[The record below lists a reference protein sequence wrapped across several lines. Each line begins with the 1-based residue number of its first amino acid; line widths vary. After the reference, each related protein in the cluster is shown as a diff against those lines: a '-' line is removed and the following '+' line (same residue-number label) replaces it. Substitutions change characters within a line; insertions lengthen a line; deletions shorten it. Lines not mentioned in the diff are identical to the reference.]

1 MRFSRSLAVLLA
13 LVLLAASGIAV
24 LAQTARQLPS
34 RRAVQMPAPALPSLG
49 PLLAPAQ
56 RSAVPPFPPVPKD
69 RRARRPRSAYGA
81 YMNLVQN
88 GATCTQPAN
97 TDIFPQ
103 NCKLT
108 IGAKNLPGATA
119 VYQDYVQSPNGT
131 VAPTILGG
139 TYTGNTDP
147 GTGVLT
153 LAQQGIY
160 IVGALNT
167 SIYAGHPAQTWD
179 AVAYIAVG
187 AQINFDTYADSGLTI
202 PQENVVAN
210 GSNAVYLSANGLTPT
225 DAYVFSIEN
234 TSDNGYCVFT
244 APQQGSYPNG
254 LCPVETGSV
263 TGVVSS
269 TGTYT
274 ASWVPSIGTPAA
286 LQPGAYS
293 VSLYDQ
299 TTHQRVGQQN
309 FTVLSPTGGAP
320 AAVVQFYDGTGG
332 AFSTIG
338 SETVPRVAYNGNGTG
353 WADSN
358 VTFVNVYN
366 GATGLNNAHTYRVTI
381 ADPQGNVVKQ
391 FADQTPAAGALT
403 PTSDQWGLPNNTGL
417 PLASSYANNVYTTTI
432 YDVTAKA
439 TVASQAWQVLGY
451 SMLPTFPTGSNQLQA
466 ASGAGTQTSAT
477 ITFTND
483 GNVRFG
489 SGNADS
495 LQKMTVTTSAPFPA
509 LTCTGGCAPILDSDH
524 QSWTVS
530 LTGSTGAG
538 YTLTLTA
545 PAGKG
550 LKPGSNL
557 VVPLT
562 VTAGASSVCPSNAP
576 CTMTSSIFPLHGNVG
591 SGGQYVASQLQV
603 TDNGANHSGTIVA
616 EIVGNT
622 ANATSLQLLP
632 GYTPYT
638 NSHLGTYFGVPYAN
652 VYAANAY
659 AANQPFASAAG
670 YNIYGFAITNTSS
683 SGSATFSAV
692 AITLPPG
699 IDASQ
704 VKTAGAGYSFQGV
717 PNTTFTVTN
726 CGGVNG
732 IPANSFCV
740 SNWNGN
746 NTAIGNGGG
755 LFYCFVDIPQ
765 SSVSFPYSP
774 VGGIIYNGDAGFG
787 HLINLTADGTRDVF
801 APKTQSGQQI
811 PANSIAAYSLNA
823 SEMLSTVTPGSLGTN
838 LTNNVT
844 LQFENTPYSSD
855 PFPDWVDGVLVEV
868 PTPGA
873 GQPVSSIT
881 AQAGSIAPAGWQ
893 FLNGQS
899 SFVYGGHT
907 YYWFGLCTNQY
918 DTSYTLPNSIGGTT
932 HGGDA
937 PKADECP
944 QSPNEQ
950 EALQPGQTFS
960 VPLKVVTTG
969 TSGAYTG
976 YIFAHGGNGN
986 GWSAGTP
993 FTINVQ
999 TGTAASAGFSAVGTY
1014 NAGDTAPPL
1023 SAGTQPA
1030 TGGDSSATYGNSFVY
1045 TVTNTGNNTIGK
1057 VEITVPGTTNT
1068 GAPGADSGG
1077 VYPTLTPA
1085 AFAGTISY
1093 TGSNGSGGCQIIGAN
1108 NDYVSSSSQNANDGV
1123 IRLENCNL
1131 QPGDSVNVGFSMKM
1145 PYRVNVVYAFPT
1157 AVYSKAAPAT
1167 KVAAAETWVND
1178 TTLTITNSAVLS
1190 VAVSPSVSCTG
1201 TGWTYN
1207 TSTNLLDFG
1216 AIAASSSKTCT
1227 GAVQANVWTPL
1238 AAPYGWS
1245 LYASIDNNPATTGSA
1260 VTNEA
1265 QIAYEATGSQ
1275 VQDANMTPGSN
1286 VMTVLPTSP
1295 GSGGFLVAHTTGGG
1309 TTQSYRTPYIFM
1321 TDYRVTIGT
1330 EAVASQQHTV
1340 TFTWISN

>member
-1 MRFSRSLAVLLA
+1 MRISRTLSVLLA
-13 LVLLAASGIAV
+13 LVLLALSGIAV
-24 LAQTARQLPS
+24 LAQSARQLPS
-34 RRAVQMPAPALPSLG
+34 RRSTQAPPVMPSLA
-49 PLLAPAQ
+49 PLLVPAAAG
-56 RSAVPPFPPVPKD
+56 SAIPPFPARPKG
-69 RRARRPRSAYGA
+69 RLRRPRSAYGA
-81 YMNLVQN
+81 YMNLVQ
-88 GATCTQPAN
+88 GVGCTQPAN
-97 TDIFPQ
+97 TDIFPLG
-103 NCKLT
+103 CRLT
-108 IGAKNLPGATA
+108 VGAKNLPSATS
-119 VYQDYVQSPNGT
+119 VYQDYVQAPDGT
-131 VAPTILGG
+131 IALATLGG

-147 GTGVLT
+147 GTAVLN
-153 LAQQGIY
+153 LAQQGVY

-167 SIYAGHPAQTWD
+167 TINGGHPAATWD
-179 AVAYIAVG
+179 AVAYVAVG
-187 AQINFDTYADSGLTI
+187 SQINFDTYADSGLTV
-202 PQENVVAN
+202 PQQNVVAN

-225 DAYVFSIEN
+225 DAYVFAIEN

-254 LCPVETGSV
+254 LCPVEKPTV

-274 ASWVPSIGTPAA
+274 ASWVPTIGTPAA

-299 TTHQRVGQQN
+299 TTHQRVGQRN
-309 FTVLSPTGGAP
+309 FTVLSPTGGAA
-320 AAVVQFYDGTGG
+320 AAVVQFYDGTGVP
-332 AFSTIG
+332 FSTVG
-338 SETVPRVAYNGNGTG
+338 SETVPRVAYNGNGTA

-358 VTFVNVYN
+358 LTFVNVYN
-366 GATGLNNAHTYRVTI
+366 GATGLNNARTYRVTI

-391 FADQTPAAGALT
+391 FADQTPAGGALT
-403 PTSDQWGLPNNTGL
+403 SSFDQWGLPNNTGL
-417 PLASSYANNVYTTTI
+417 PLSSSYTGNVYTTSI
-432 YDVTAKA
+432 YDVTAKQ

-466 ASGAGTQTSAT
+466 ASGSGNVTDAT
-477 ITFTND
+477 ITFLND

-489 SGNADS
+489 DGNSDA
-495 LQKMTVTTSAPFPA
+495 LQKIVVTTSGPFPA
-509 LTCTGGCAPILDSDH
+509 FACTGGCAPILDSDH
-524 QSWTVS
+524 QSWTVA
-530 LTGSTGAG
+530 LTGSTAAG
-538 YTLTLTA
+538 FTLTLTA
-545 PAGKG
+545 PANQG
-550 LKPGSNL
+550 LKPGSQL
-557 VVPLT
+557 VVPLK
-562 VTAGASSVCPSNAP
+562 VTAGASSVCPSNTP
-576 CTMTSSIFPLHGNVG
+576 CTLTSSIFPLHNNKG
-591 SGGQYVASQLQV
+591 SGGQYVASQMQV
-603 TDNGANHSGTIVA
+603 TDNGSNHSGTIVA

-638 NSHLGTYFGVPYAN
+638 NTHLGTYFGVPYAN
-652 VYAANAY
+652 LYAANAY
-659 AANQPFASAAG
+659 AANQPFSSAAG
-670 YNIYGFAITNTSS
+670 SNIYGFAITNTSS

-699 IDASQ
+699 IDASK
-704 VKTAGAGYSFQGV
+704 VTSAGAGYSFSGV
-717 PNTTFTVTN
+717 PNTTFTVSN
-726 CGGVNG
+726 CGGLNG
-732 IPANSFCV
+732 IPANSFCI

-801 APKTQSGQQI
+801 APKAQSGQQI
-811 PANSIAAYSLNA
+811 PANSIAAYSLNS
-823 SEMLSTVTPGSLGTN
+823 SEMLSTVTPGTLGTN

-855 PFPDWVDGVLVEV
+855 PFPDWVDGILVEV
-868 PTPGA
+868 PTPSA
-873 GQPVSSIT
+873 AQPVSSIT
-881 AQAGSIAPAGWQ
+881 TQFGAITPAGWQ

-907 YYWFGLCTNQY
+907 YYWFGLCSNQY

-932 HGGDA
+932 RGGDA
-937 PKADECP
+937 PKADQCA

-960 VPLKVVTTG
+960 VPMKIVTTG
-969 TSGAYTG
+969 NSGAYTG

-999 TGTAASAGFSAVGTY
+999 TGTAASAGFSGIGTY
-1014 NAGDTAPPL
+1014 NASDTAPPL
-1023 SAGTQPA
+1023 SAGSQPA
-1030 TGGDSSATYGNSFVY
+1030 TGGDSNATYGNSFVY

-1057 VEITVPGTTNT
+1057 VEIAVPGTTNT

-1077 VYPTLTPA
+1077 VYPTITPA
-1085 AFAGTISY
+1085 AFSGTVSY
-1093 TGSNGSGGCQIIGAN
+1093 TGNNGSGGCQIIGAN
-1108 NDYVSSSSQNANDGV
+1108 GDYVSSSSQNANDGV

-1131 QPGDSVNVGFSMKM
+1131 QPGDSVNVAFSMKM
-1145 PYRVNVVYAFPT
+1145 PYRVNVIYAFPT
-1157 AVYSKAAPAT
+1157 SVYSKAAPAV

-1190 VAVSPSVSCTG
+1190 VAVNPGVSCTG

-1216 AIAASSSKTCT
+1216 AIAPNSSKTCSQ
-1227 GAVQANVWTPL
+1227 AVQVNVWTPL

-1245 LYASIDNNPATTGSA
+1245 LYASIDNNPATAGAA

-1265 QIAYEATGSQ
+1265 QIGYSATGSTT
-1275 VQDANMTPGSN
+1275 QDANVAPGTATL
-1286 VMTVLPTSP
+1286 TVLPTSP
-1295 GSGGFLVAHTTGGG
+1295 ASGGFLVAQTTGGG

-1321 TDYRVTIGT
+1321 TNYRVTIGT
-1330 EAVASQQHTV
+1330 EAVTTQQHTV

>member
-1 MRFSRSLAVLLA
+1 MRISRTLSVLLA
-13 LVLLAASGIAV
+13 LVLLAVSGIAV
-24 LAQTARQLPS
+24 LAQSARQLPS
-34 RRAVQMPAPALPSLG
+34 RRSTQAPPPGLPSIA
-49 PLLAPAQ
+49 PLLVPGAQ
-56 RSAVPPFPPVPKD
+56 AAIPPFPPAPKG
-69 RRARRPRSAYGA
+69 RRSRRPQSAYGA
-81 YMNLVQN
+81 YMNLVQ
-88 GATCTQPAN
+88 GVGCTQPAN
-97 TDIFPQ
+97 TDIFPLG
-103 NCKLT
+103 CRLT
-108 IGAKNLPGATA
+108 VGAKNLPSATA
-119 VYQDYVQSPNGT
+119 VYQDYVQAPDGT
-131 VAPTILGG
+131 IALATLGG

-147 GTGVLT
+147 GTAVLN
-153 LAQQGIY
+153 LAQQGVY

-167 SIYAGHPAQTWD
+167 TINAGHPAATWD
-179 AVAYIAVG
+179 AVAYVAVG
-187 AQINFDTYADSGLTI
+187 AQINFDTYADSGLTV
-202 PQENVVAN
+202 PQQNVVAN
-210 GSNAVYLSANGLTPT
+210 GSNAIYLSANGLTPT
-225 DAYVFSIEN
+225 DAYVFAVEN

-244 APQQGSYPNG
+244 APQQASYPNG
-254 LCPVETGSV
+254 LCPVEKPTV

-274 ASWVPSIGTPAA
+274 ASWVPSIGTPAG

-299 TTHQRVGQQN
+299 TTHQRVGQRN

-320 AAVVQFYDGTGG
+320 AAVVQFFDGTGVP
-332 AFSTIG
+332 FSTVG
-338 SETVPRVAYNGNGTG
+338 SETVPRVAYNGNGAA

-358 VTFVNVYN
+358 LTFVNVYN
-366 GATGLNNAHTYRVTI
+366 GATGLNNAQTYRITI

-391 FADQTPAAGALT
+391 FADQTPVGGTLT
-403 PTSDQWGLPNNTGL
+403 ASNDQWGLPNNTGL
-417 PLASSYANNVYTTTI
+417 PLASSYTGNVYTTSI
-432 YDVTAKA
+432 YDVTTKQ

-451 SMLPTFPTGSNQLQA
+451 GMLPTFPTGSNQLQA
-466 ASGAGTQTSAT
+466 ASGNGNTTNAT
-477 ITFTND
+477 ITFLND

-489 SGNADS
+489 DGNSDS
-495 LQKMTVTTSAPFPA
+495 LQKIVLTTSAPFPGLA
-509 LTCTGGCAPILDSDH
+509 CTSGCAPILDSDQ
-524 QSWTVS
+524 QSWTVV
-530 LTGSTGAG
+530 LTGSKAAG
-538 YTLTLTA
+538 FTLTLTA
-545 PAGKG
+545 PANKG
-550 LKPGSNL
+550 LKPGSQL

-562 VTAGASSVCPSNAP
+562 ITAGASSVCPSNNP
-576 CTMTSSIFPLHGNVG
+576 CTMNSSIFPLHNNKG
-591 SGGQYVASQLQV
+591 SGGQFVASQMQV
-603 TDNGANHSGTIVA
+603 TDNGSDHAGTIVA

-622 ANATSLQLLP
+622 ATGTQLQLLP

-638 NSHLGTYFGVPYAN
+638 NTHLGTYLGVPYAN
-652 VYAANAY
+652 LYAANAY
-659 AANQPFASAAG
+659 AANQPFAAPAG
-670 YNIYGFAITNTSS
+670 FNVYGFAITNTSS
-683 SGSATFSAV
+683 NNGARFSAV

-699 IDASQ
+699 IDASK
-704 VKTAGAGYSFQGV
+704 VTSAGAFTFSGV
-717 PNTTFTVTN
+717 PNSTFTVTN
-726 CGGVNG
+726 CGGANG

-746 NTAIGNGGG
+746 GTQIAPGQ

-811 PANSIAAYSLNA
+811 PANSIAAYSLNS
-823 SEMLSTVTPGSLGTN
+823 SEMLATITPGTLGTN

-855 PFPDWVDGVLVEV
+855 PFPDWVDGILVEV

-873 GQPVSSIT
+873 AQPVSSIT
-881 AQAGSIAPAGWQ
+881 TQFGGITPAGWQ

-907 YYWFGLCTNQY
+907 YYWFGLCSNQY

-932 HGGDA
+932 RGGDA
-937 PKADECP
+937 PKADQCA

-960 VPLKVVTTG
+960 VPMKIVTTG
-969 TSGAYTG
+969 NAGAYTG

-999 TGTAASAGFSAVGTY
+999 TGTAASAGFSGVGTY
-1014 NAGDTAPPL
+1014 NAADTAPPL
-1023 SAGTQPA
+1023 SAGSQPA
-1030 TGGDSSATYGNSFVY
+1030 TGGDSNATFGNSFVY
-1045 TVTNTGNNTIGK
+1045 TITNTGNNTIGK
-1057 VEITVPGTTNT
+1057 IEIAVPGTTNT

-1093 TGSNGSGGCQIIGAN
+1093 AGNNGSGGCQIIGAN
-1108 NDYVSSSSQNANDGV
+1108 NDYVSSSNQNANDGV

-1131 QPGDSVNVGFSMKM
+1131 QPGDSVNVAFSMKM

-1157 AVYSKAAPAT
+1157 TVYAKAAPAV
-1167 KVAAAETWVND
+1167 KVPAAETWVND

-1190 VAVSPSVSCTG
+1190 VAVNPSVSCTG

-1216 AIAASSSKTCT
+1216 AVAPNSSKTCSQ
-1227 GAVQANVWTPL
+1227 AVQVNVWTPL

-1245 LYASIDNNPATTGSA
+1245 LYASIDNNPATTGAA

-1265 QIAYEATGSQ
+1265 QIAYDAVGSQ
-1275 VQDANMTPGSN
+1275 KQDANVASGSAAL
-1286 VMTVLPTSP
+1286 TVLPTSP
-1295 GSGGFLVAHTTGGG
+1295 GSGGFLVAQTTGGG

-1321 TDYRVTIGT
+1321 TDYRVTVGT
-1330 EAVASQQHTV
+1330 EAVAAQQHTV

>member
-1 MRFSRSLAVLLA
+1 VRISRTLSVLLA
-13 LVLLAASGIAV
+13 LVLLAVSGIAV

-34 RRAVQMPAPALPSLG
+34 RRSTAAPPPAMPSLA
-49 PLLAPAQ
+49 PLLAPAA
-56 RSAVPPFPPVPKD
+56 RAAIPPFPPVPKD

-88 GATCTQPAN
+88 AGTCTQPAN
-97 TDIFPQ
+97 TDIFPL
-103 NCKLT
+103 NCQLT
-108 IGAKNLPGATA
+108 IGAKNLPTAAAT
-119 VYQDYVQSPNGT
+119 YQDYVQAPNGT
-131 VAPTILGG
+131 IALATLGG
-139 TYTGNTDP
+139 TYTGNADP
-147 GTGVLT
+147 GTAVLT
-153 LAQQGIY
+153 LSQQGIY
-160 IVGALNT
+160 TVGALNT
-167 SIYAGHPAQTWD
+167 TINAGHPAVTWD

-187 AQINFDTYADSGLTI
+187 SQINFDTYSDSALSV
-202 PQENVVAN
+202 PQQNVVAN

-225 DAYVFSIEN
+225 DAYVFAIEN

-254 LCPVETGSV
+254 LCPVEKPTV

-269 TGTYT
+269 SGTYT
-274 ASWVPSIGTPAA
+274 ASWVPAIGTPAA
-286 LQPGAYS
+286 LQAGAYS

-299 TTHQRVGQQN
+299 TTHQRVGQRN
-309 FTVLSPTGGAP
+309 FTVLSPTGGAA
-320 AAVVQFYDGTGG
+320 AAVVQFYDGTGVP
-332 AFSTIG
+332 FSTTG
-338 SETVPRVAYNGNGTG
+338 SETVPRVAYNGNGTA

-358 VTFVNVYN
+358 MTYVNVYN

-391 FADQTPAAGALT
+391 FADQTPASGALT
-403 PTSDQWGLPNNTGL
+403 SSNDQWGLPNNTGL
-417 PLASSYANNVYTTTI
+417 PLASSYTGNVYTTSI

-466 ASGAGTQTSAT
+466 ASGSGSVTDAT
-477 ITFTND
+477 ITFLND

-489 SGNADS
+489 DGNSDS
-495 LQKMTVTTSAPFPA
+495 LQKIVVTTSGPFPA
-509 LTCTGGCAPILDSDH
+509 LACTGGCAPILDTDH
-524 QSWTVS
+524 QSWTVA
-530 LTGSTGAG
+530 LTGSAAAG
-538 YTLTLTA
+538 FTLTLTA
-545 PAGKG
+545 PANQG
-550 LKPGSNL
+550 LKPGSQL
-557 VVPLT
+557 VVPLK
-562 VTAGASSVCPSNAP
+562 VTAGASPVCPSSTP
-576 CTMTSSIFPLHGNVG
+576 CTLTSSIFPLHNNKG
-591 SGGQYVASQLQV
+591 SGGQYVASQMQV
-603 TDNGANHSGTIVA
+603 TDNGSNHSGTIVA

-638 NSHLGTYFGVPYAN
+638 NTHLGTYMGVPYAN
-652 VYAANAY
+652 LFAANAY

-670 YNIYGFAITNTSS
+670 SNIYGFAITNTSS

-699 IDASQ
+699 IDASK
-704 VKTAGAGYSFQGV
+704 VTSAGAGYSFSGV

-726 CGGVNG
+726 CGGLNG
-732 IPANSFCV
+732 IPANSFCI

-746 NTAIGNGGG
+746 GTAISNGQ

-801 APKTQSGQQI
+801 APKAQSGAQI
-811 PANSIAAYSLNA
+811 AANSIAAYSLNA
-823 SEMLSTVTPGSLGTN
+823 SEMLSTVTPGTLGTN

-873 GQPVSSIT
+873 AQPVSSIT
-881 AQAGSIAPAGWQ
+881 TQFGAITPAGWQ

-932 HGGDA
+932 RGGDA
-937 PKADECP
+937 PKADQCA

-960 VPLKVVTTG
+960 VPMKIVTTG
-969 TSGAYTG
+969 NTGAYTG

-986 GWSAGTP
+986 GWSSGTP

-1023 SAGTQPA
+1023 SAGSQPA
-1030 TGGDSSATYGNSFVY
+1030 IGGDSNATYGNSYVY

-1057 VEITVPGTTNT
+1057 IEITVPGTTNT

-1085 AFAGTISY
+1085 SFSGSVSY
-1093 TGSNGSGGCQIIGAN
+1093 TGNNGSGGCQIIAAN
-1108 NDYVSSSSQNANDGV
+1108 GDYASSSSQNANDGV

-1131 QPGDSVNVGFSMKM
+1131 QPGDSVNVAFSMKM
-1145 PYRVNVVYAFPT
+1145 PYRVNVIYAFPT
-1157 AVYSKAAPAT
+1157 AVYAKATPAV
-1167 KVAAAETWVND
+1167 KVASAETWVND
-1178 TTLTITNSAVLS
+1178 TTMTITNTAVLS
-1190 VAVSPSVSCTG
+1190 VAVNSGVSCTG

-1216 AIAASSSKTCT
+1216 AVAPSSSKTCT

-1245 LYASIDNNPATTGSA
+1245 LYASIDNNPATTGAA

-1265 QIAYEATGSQ
+1265 QVAYSATGSQ
-1275 VQDANMTPGSN
+1275 TQDANVLPGTATY
-1286 VMTVLPTSP
+1286 TVLPTSP
-1295 GSGGFLVAHTTGGG
+1295 GSGGFLVAQTTGAG

-1321 TDYRVTIGT
+1321 TNYRITVGT
-1330 EAVASQQHTV
+1330 EAVAAQQHTI

>member
-1 MRFSRSLAVLLA
+1 MRISRPLSVLLA
-13 LVLLAASGIAV
+13 LVLLAVSGIAV
-24 LAQTARQLPS
+24 LAQSARQLPS
-34 RRAVQMPAPALPSLG
+34 RRSTQAPGALPSLA
-49 PLLAPAQ
+49 PLLVPAAAK
-56 RSAVPPFPPVPKD
+56 SGIPPFPPAPKGH
-69 RRARRPRSAYGA
+69 RSRRPRSAYGA

-88 GATCTQPAN
+88 AATCTQPAN
-97 TDIFPQ
+97 TDIFPL
-103 NCKLT
+103 NCRLT
-108 IGAKNLPGATA
+108 IGAKNLPGTTS
-119 VYQDYVQSPNGT
+119 VYQDYVQAPDGT
-131 VAPTILGG
+131 VAPATLGG
-139 TYTGNTDP
+139 TYTGNADP
-147 GTGVLT
+147 GTAVLILSRQGVYT
-153 LAQQGIY
+153 I
-160 IVGALNT
+160 GALNT
-167 SIYAGHPAQTWD
+167 TISAGHPAATWD
-179 AVAYIAVG
+179 AVAYVAVG
-187 AQINFDTYADSGLTI
+187 SQINFDTYADSGLSV
-202 PQENVVAN
+202 PQQNVVAN

-225 DAYVFSIEN
+225 DAYVYAVEN
-234 TSDNGYCVFT
+234 TSDNGYCAFT

-254 LCPVETGSV
+254 LCPVEKPSV

-274 ASWVPSIGTPAA
+274 ASWVPAIGTPAA

-293 VSLYDQ
+293 ISLYDQ
-299 TTHQRVGQQN
+299 TTHQRVGQRN
-309 FTVLSPTGGAP
+309 FTILSPTGGAA
-320 AAVVQFYDGTGG
+320 AAVVQFYDGTGVP
-332 AFSTIG
+332 FSTVG
-338 SETVPRVAYNGNGTG
+338 SETTPRVAYNGNGTG

-358 VTFVNVYN
+358 LTFVNVYN

-403 PTSDQWGLPNNTGL
+403 ASADQWGLPNNTGL
-417 PLASSYANNVYTTTI
+417 PLASSYTGNVYTTSI

-439 TVASQAWQVLGY
+439 TVASQAWEVLGY

-466 ASGAGTQTSAT
+466 ASGSGTQTNAT
-477 ITFTND
+477 ITFLND

-489 SGNADS
+489 DGNADS
-495 LQKMTVTTSAPFPA
+495 LQKIVVTTSAPFPA

-524 QSWTVS
+524 RSWTVS
-530 LTGSTGAG
+530 LTGSTAAG

-545 PAGKG
+545 PANTG

-562 VTAGASSVCPSNAP
+562 VTAGASSVCPSSTP
-576 CTMTSSIFPLHGNVG
+576 CTLTSSIFPLHNNKG
-591 SGGQYVASQLQV
+591 SGGQYVASQMQV
-603 TDNGANHSGTIVA
+603 TDNGSDHSGTIVA

-622 ANATSLQLLP
+622 ATGTQLQLLP

-638 NSHLGTYFGVPYAN
+638 NTHLGTYFGVPYAN
-652 VYAANAY
+652 LFAANAY
-659 AANQPFASAAG
+659 AANQPFTAPAG
-670 YNIYGFAITNTSS
+670 YNVYGFAVTNTSS
-683 SGSATFSAV
+683 NGAARFSAV

-699 IDASQ
+699 IDASK
-704 VKTAGAGYSFQGV
+704 VTSAGAFSFSGV
-717 PNTTFTVTN
+717 PNSTFTVTN
-726 CGGVNG
+726 CGGLNG

-746 NTAIGNGGG
+746 NSQISPGN

-801 APKTQSGQQI
+801 APKTQSGQAI

-823 SEMLSTVTPGSLGTN
+823 SEMLATVTPATLGTN

-855 PFPDWVDGVLVEV
+855 PFPDWVDGILVEV
-868 PTPGA
+868 PTPAA

-881 AQAGSIAPAGWQ
+881 TQFGAISPAGWQ
-893 FLNGQS
+893 FLNGQNG
-899 SFVYGGHT
+899 FVYGGHT

-932 HGGDA
+932 RGGDA
-937 PKADECP
+937 PKADQCA

-960 VPLKVVTTG
+960 VPMKIVTTG
-969 TSGAYTG
+969 NSGAYTG

-999 TGTAASAGFSAVGTY
+999 TGTAASAGFSGIGTY
-1014 NAGDTAPPL
+1014 NASDTAPPL

-1030 TGGDSSATYGNSFVY
+1030 TGGDSNATYGNSFVY

-1057 VEITVPGTTNT
+1057 IEITVPGTTNT

-1093 TGSNGSGGCQIIGAN
+1093 SGNNGSGGCQIIAAN
-1108 NDYVSSSSQNANDGV
+1108 NDYDSSSSQNANDGV

-1131 QPGDSVNVGFSMKM
+1131 QPGDSVNVAFSMKM
-1145 PYRVNVVYAFPT
+1145 PYRVNVIYAFPT
-1157 AVYSKAAPAT
+1157 TVYAKTALTT

-1190 VAVSPSVSCTG
+1190 VAVNPSVSCTG

-1216 AIAASSSKTCT
+1216 AIAPNSSKTCT

-1238 AAPYGWS
+1238 AAPYGWA
-1245 LYASIDNNPATTGSA
+1245 LYASIDNNPATTGAA

-1265 QIAYEATGSQ
+1265 QIAYEPTGSQ
-1275 VQDANMTPGSN
+1275 KQDANVANGTTT
-1286 VMTVLPTSP
+1286 MTVLPTSP
-1295 GSGGFLVAHTTGGG
+1295 GSAGFLVAQTTGGG